1 LDLVVLEEEGVDCG
15 RGWGDFDL
23 GRGDFDFWGV
33 GMDRMVRTF
42 VTGLAFSLVLIF
54 GLAFVIV
61 FVIAGDDDDD
71 EDAGAFNLIFG
82 R

>member
-1 LDLVVLEEEGVDCG
+1 MLEEEGVDCG

-42 VTGLAFSLVLIF
+42 VTGLAFSRPIH
-54 GLAFVIV
+54 A
-61 FVIAGDDDDD
+61 
-71 EDAGAFNLIFG
+71 
-82 R
+82 